1 MDEWVMERYELAKER
16 IAQIPDEKM
25 AEEPYCDFFTKE
37 AMFLQQV
44 IHVMDHGIAGKN
56 LEELQEQN
64 HELYQDILPE
74 NYENSYGNPAYAQ
87 KMLGEYGK
95 VFTFLYTEL
104 HGTIAYAFEKK
115 AWDLTVVLEL
125 FLEIYSAF
133 TQEEIPAEKQVKE
146 ILVSYV
152 NDYCQD
158 MVENRIRE
166 AIDPENNFVVEMIM
180 DSDLSDLSYLYQ
192 SGEYVSENELKTAE
206 FMNSL
211 SQREIDEMARTYTEG
226 YRMGFITGRKDITK
240 KKTVNIRYH
249 LGFERMVKA
258 AVLQFREMGLQTVIY
273 RHALHAV
280 NRRNQFRNG
289 FTGGIANPQF
299 DYDHR
304 QDSALFLEP
313 DFVKRKLRA
322 MQTSYDEYADLADV
336 HGGPAVIETFGE
348 KPFSPVSKPESWAFT
363 EAQQKLQ
370 LELDNESGQITNR
383 YIKGEERSF
392 TIIAY
397 PIPEIGEDFP
407 EIFREIVKINT
418 LDYKKYQKIQ
428 QTIIET
434 LDTCQWVEIKGK
446 DDNET
451 DLIIHLHEL
460 EDIKK
465 QTNFENCVAD
475 VNIPVGE
482 VFTSPVLEGT
492 NGILHVSKV
501 YLDGLQYENLKLTFQ
516 DGKITDYTCTNF
528 EDEAQNKKYIYDNV
542 LKNHETLPL
551 GEFAI
556 GTNTTAYVAAKK
568 FNIEDKMP
576 ILIAEKTGP
585 HFAVGDTC
593 YSWSEEIRVYNPNG
607 KEIVAKDNSC
617 SLLRKEDVSKA
628 YFNCHTDITVP
639 YKELEEISVVTNEGK
654 DIILLEDG
662 RFVLPGT
669 EVLNEPLDEAGF

>member
-1 MDEWVMERYELAKER
+1 MERYELAKER
-16 IAQIPDEKM
+16 IAQIPQETIV
-25 AEEPYCDFFTKE
+25 EEPYRDFFVKE
-37 AMFLQQV
+37 AAFLQQ
-44 IHVMDHGIAGKN
+44 IITVMDNGTQGKN
-56 LEELQEQN
+56 FVELKVQN
-64 HELYQDILPE
+64 HELYQDILPQ

-104 HGTIAYAFEKK
+104 HGGIAYAFEKK
-115 AWDLTVVLEL
+115 AWDLTVILEL

-133 TQEEIPAEKQVKE
+133 AQEEIPTEKQVKE

-158 MVENRIRE
+158 MVEERIRE
-166 AIDPENNFVVEMIM
+166 AIDPENNFIVKLIM
-180 DSDLSDLSYLYQ
+180 ESDLNDLSYLYQ

-211 SQREIDEMARTYTEG
+211 SQKEIDDMARTYTEG
-226 YRMGFITGRKDITK
+226 YRIGFITGRKDITR

-258 AVLQFREMGLQTVIY
+258 AICQFEEMGLKTVIY

-280 NRRNQFRNG
+280 NRRNQFRSG

-304 QDSALFLEP
+304 QDCALFMDS

-322 MQTSYDEYADLADV
+322 MQTSYDEYAELAAV

-348 KPFSPVSKPESWAFT
+348 IPFSPVSKPESWTFT
-363 EAQQKLQ
+363 EAQQKQQ
-370 LELDNESGQITNR
+370 LELDNESSQITNR
-383 YIKGEERSF
+383 YIKGDERSF

-397 PIPEIGEDFP
+397 PVPEIGGDYE

-428 QTIIET
+428 QTIIDT
-434 LDTCQWVEIKGK
+434 LDTCEWVEIKGK
-446 DDNET
+446 GENET
-451 DLIIHLHEL
+451 DLLIHLHTL
-460 EDIKK
+460 TDPKT

-475 VNIPVGE
+475 VNIPLGE
-482 VFTSPVLEGT
+482 VFTSPVLAGT
-492 NGILHVSKV
+492 GGMLHVSKV
-501 YLDGLQYENLKLTFQ
+501 YLNGLQFRDLKLVFDCGQ
-516 DGKITDYTCTNF
+516 VIDYSCSNF
-528 EDEAQNKKYIYDNV
+528 ETEEENRKYIEDNI
-542 LKNHETLPL
+542 LFHHPKIAM

-556 GTNTTAYVAAKK
+556 GTNTTAYVAAHKYD
-568 FNIEDKMP
+568 IADKLP
-576 ILIAEKTGP
+576 ILIAEKMGP

-593 YSWSEEIRVYNPNG
+593 YSFAEDSPMYNPDG
-607 KEIVAKDNSC
+607 KEVIARDNEI
-617 SLLRKEDVSKA
+617 SLLRKEDMSKA
-628 YFNCHTDITVP
+628 YFSCHTDITVP
-639 YKELEEISVVTNEGK
+639 YSELGDIVAVGK
-654 DIILLEDG
+654 DGSRITLIRQG
-662 RFVLPGT
+662 RFALEGT
-669 EVLNEPLDEAGF
+669 EGLNEALGQ